1 MALSKNIQ
9 VALQEEGELLTDQ
22 RVGLGTDASNL
33 VQVIVV

>member
-9 VALQEEGELLTDQ
+9 VAFQEEGELLTDQ
-22 RVGLGTDASNL
+22 RVGLGADASNL